1 MIIPYFSLCSGALL
15 ESNQRGRMAPL
26 RVAIL
31 YFSSIVFSI
40 LAISFFDEYEKEID
54 GASAGV
60 YGLIGGHVGKFVT
73 IKVLKE

>member
-1 MIIPYFSLCSGALL
+1 MIFYISLCSGALL

-26 RVAIL
+26 RIGFL
-31 YFSSIVFSI
+31 YFSSILFSI

-60 YGLIGGHVGKFVT
+60 YGLIGGHIGKCIN
-73 IKVLKE
+73 IKVLEE